1 MNFRDCIS
9 MPLVPFCS
17 ATGLGRTTVYSL
29 IAAEEIKS
37 VTVGKRRLII
47 IQSYLDFL
55 ERQEKS
61 APALA
66 SPNPRAASRI
76 AAQPGT
82 IAEQHVETPR
92 RRGRPPGS
100 KSHTA
105 VAPAPNPP
113 AARPRRARRTD
124 RATGPPPPE

>member
-9 MPLVPFCS
+9 MPVVPFCGTS
-17 ATGLGRTTVYSL
+17 GLGRTKTYQL
-29 IAAEEIKS
+29 IAEGEIQS
-37 VTVGKRRLII
+37 VTVGKKRLII

-55 ERQEKS
+55 ERQAKG

-76 AAQPGT
+76 AAQPSG
-82 IAEQHVETPR
+82 IAEQQVETPR

-100 KSHTA
+100 KSRTA
-105 VAPAPNPP
+105 VAPAPSPP

-124 RATGPPPPE
+124 RAMGPTRPD